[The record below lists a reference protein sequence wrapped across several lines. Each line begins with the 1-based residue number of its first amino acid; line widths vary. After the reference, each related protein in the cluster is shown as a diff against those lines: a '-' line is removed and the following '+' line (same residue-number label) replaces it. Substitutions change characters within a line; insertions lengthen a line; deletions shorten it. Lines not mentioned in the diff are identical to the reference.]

1 MTTAV
6 TAYDISL
13 TLHIVAAI
21 IGFGAGFAQAIT
33 IPVALRMDPR
43 HLPYVHRLHVALN
56 SWLASPALVV
66 ILATGFYQ
74 VADGDWDLGDA
85 WLSATMAIVVVIG
98 GVTGAYFIPEDRRLA
113 AIAERDLAGAGDG
126 EVQLSDEY
134 QRRARNTGIAG
145 ALTGVLV
152 IVAVYLMV
160 TKPGL

>member
-1 MTTAV
+1 VTTAV

-33 IPVALRMDPR
+33 IPVALGMDAR

-56 SWLASPALVV
+56 SWLASPALAIVV
-66 ILATGFYQ
+66 ATGFYQ

-85 WLSATMAIVVVIG
+85 WLSATLAIVIVIG
-98 GVTGAYFIPEDRRLA
+98 GLTGAYFIPADRRLA
-113 AIAERDLAGAGDG
+113 AMAERELAAAGGG
-126 EVQLSDEY
+126 EVQLSAEY
-134 QRRARNTGIAG
+134 QRGARNTGIVG

-152 IVAVYLMV
+152 IAAVYLMV